1 MKPKRYFFDYK
12 TILSYTSLLFT
23 FVIFN
28 SIEAVNVPYSIAI
41 YVSALAQNA
50 SLILTS
56 VLFVFSFLVTGGQ
69 GMLLSSAISAVTLII
84 ITLIYKKFKIKPNFE
99 YSLFAI
105 ISLIGYIFIGDT
117 QNQVLLEKRLLSV
130 ILISFLS
137 LLCLISSKAIV
148 EKNLKIKFSVE
159 EYSALSAVVCIFG
172 LGVSNFISPYL
183 WKCVSVFIIIFCCY
197 LFKAGIGITVSA
209 ILGIGLALYYG
220 NVNYVS
226 AFLVIGIVAQTIMPL
241 SRFLSALALPIVDFL
256 SQYLFGIYS
265 AYRLIDFLS
274 ILIGCIA
281 FIVIPSKPLKILKD
295 NLYAFREKQ
304 LIRQAINRNRTMLSN
319 KLYELSTVFLEM
331 ANAFNDLNK
340 KEISPEKSKENINAR
355 IENSVCKQCE
365 YYYNCLDKMPNKEH
379 NMVKMIDIG
388 FAKGKLS
395 LIDLPKDFADYCL
408 RPKEIIYG
416 INKLLADY
424 RNYLIEKSNI
434 ANGRKMIA
442 DEVFG
447 VSEILK
453 SLALE
458 SGTLLKYQSKLERT
472 LSENLFKSGILVNE
486 LLIYGENDRLCV
498 SIVVA
503 QKEIIISNIESIISK
518 TLKTRLSLCD
528 KCQISD
534 EKIYLSFSKSAEY
547 DVVFGISKQTK
558 DNSKISGD
566 THSVTRLSNDRFLI
580 ALSDGMGSGIEAEKV
595 SNTSLSLIESFYKA
609 DMKSPLILNTVNKL
623 LSINTEDTFSALD
636 ISVID
641 LKTCKADFI
650 KFGSPYGFIINQNGI
665 RIIEGNAL
673 PLGILDDLKPF
684 VCEASLNEN
693 DVILLITDGVS
704 DAFGSSSEIIDFLR
718 SVPAKNPQTLADSI
732 IEKALSYSGGLKKDD
747 MTAVALRI
755 YKKSSLIN

>member
-1 MKPKRYFFDYK
+1 MKAKRYFFDYK
-12 TILSYTSLLFT
+12 IILYYTFLLF
-23 FVIFN
+23 FFAVFN
-28 SIEAVNVPYSIAI
+28 SIESTNVPYSVAMF
-41 YVSALAQNA
+41 VSALAQNS

-56 VLFVFSFLVTGGQ
+56 VFFVFSFLLTGGQ
-69 GMLLSSAISAVTLII
+69 GMLLSSAICAVTLII

-99 YSLFAI
+99 YALFSI
-105 ISLIGYIFIGDT
+105 ISLIGYVFIGDT
-117 QNQVLLEKRLLSV
+117 NNQILIEKRLLSV

-137 LLCLISSKAIV
+137 LLSLISTKAII
-148 EKNLKIKFSVE
+148 EKNLKFKFSVE

-172 LGVSNFISPYL
+172 LGLSNLISPYL
-183 WKCVSVFIIIFCCY
+183 WKCLSVFIIIFCCY
-197 LFKAGIGITVSA
+197 LFKTGIGITVSA
-209 ILGIGLALYYG
+209 VLGVGLSLYYG
-220 NVNYVS
+220 NINYVS
-226 AFLVIGIVAQTIMPL
+226 AFLIIGIIAQTIMPL

-256 SQYLFGIYS
+256 SQYVFGIYP

-281 FIVIPSKPLKILKD
+281 FIVIPSKPLNALKD
-295 NLYAFREKQ
+295 TLYAFRERQ
-304 LIRQAINRNRTMLSN
+304 LARQSINRNRTMLSN

-331 ANAFNDLNK
+331 ANAFTDLNK
-340 KEISPEKSKENINAR
+340 KEISPEKSKESIKNK
-355 IENSVCKQCE
+355 IESSVCKQCE
-365 YYYNCLDKMPNKEH
+365 NYDRCLEKMPEKASNV
-379 NMVKMIDIG
+379 NKMIEIG

-395 LIDLPKDFADYCL
+395 LIDLPKDFADHCI
-408 RPKEIIYG
+408 RPKDIIYG
-416 INKLLADY
+416 VNKLLADY
-424 RNYLIEKSNI
+424 RNYLIEKSNV

-447 VSEILK
+447 VSEVLK

-458 SGTLLKYQSKLERT
+458 SGALLKYQSRLERN
-472 LSENLFKSGILVNE
+472 LSENLFKNGVMVNE
-486 LLIYGENDRLCV
+486 LLIYGENERLCV
-498 SIVVA
+498 ALVLT
-503 QKEIIISNIESIISK
+503 QKEIVVSNIESIISK
-518 TLKTRLSLCD
+518 TLKTRLSLSD

-534 EKIYLSFSKSAEY
+534 DKVYLSFTKSADY

-566 THSVTRLSNDRFLI
+566 THSVTRLSNDRFLV
-580 ALSDGMGSGIEAEKV
+580 ALSDGMGSGVEAEKI

-609 DMKSPLILNTVNKL
+609 DMKSPLILKTVNKL

-650 KFGSPYGFIINQNGI
+650 KYGSPYGFIINQNGI
-665 RIIEGNAL
+665 KIIEGNAL

-684 VCEASLNEN
+684 VCEANLCEN
-693 DVILLITDGVS
+693 DVILLVTDGVS

-718 SVPAKNPQTLADSI
+718 SVPAQNPQTLADSI

-755 YKKSSLIN
+755 YKKSSLTF